1 MNKSN
6 WPQVATM
13 DEALRHR
20 RCVVSELGMNRS
32 ETKTASGRV
41 STASRVVL
49 CLLAGLLWATDL
61 RAQAPDEHASHHPG
75 QADSAMPADGAMPAG
90 AMPAGGSPGPGG
102 MGAPAGAGA
111 PAAAGGMGGMGDM
124 MKNMGAA
131 KPKDFYP
138 TLMDLPD
145 LPLAKRLEVEQQAG
159 ERMRSGVALMN
170 ESLDYLLQ
178 ATEQQDY
185 IAMQAGSAS
194 LREGLARFES
204 GLAAQ
209 RALAEGKAP
218 RNVALTW
225 FKRDMN
231 LLPLPGA
238 DTEHSGLSIFHWF
251 VMVLL
256 AVFFVAMGVMYFFKM
271 RRTSVLLQRIAD
283 GGPVNPSIAEAAD
296 KPAIAADKPTTA
308 ADKPAAT
315 ADKPAEAAD
324 KPATSADKP
333 TATAEKPAEAA
344 DKPAA
349 AADKPAAAA
358 DKPATPADKPAATA
372 DKPAEAADK
381 QAVAAEK
388 PVTSAEKPAATAEK
402 PAAAADKPAAAAP
415 AKVGA
420 PAATTPPVAA
430 PPAGPVSS
438 GWKGILRVNRIF
450 DEISGVKTF
459 RLTAMDGG
467 PLPFTYLP
475 GQYLCVFPMIDGNR
489 MQHCYTI
496 SSSPTQGHYCE
507 LTIEREEE
515 GKGVSKYFHD
525 GLQEGELLEA
535 SGPTGKFTFTGAKAK
550 SVVLIGGGVGITPL
564 MSIIRYL
571 TDIGWPGDIFFLYS
585 CRHVS
590 DFIFRPELERLCA
603 RHPKLHLVV
612 TITEPNEEPWSGP
625 TGHLTKELIAQS
637 VPDITTRHIHV
648 CGPHKMMNAVQ
659 GALLEL
665 DVPTAQ
671 VEIEA
676 FSASQIAIA
685 EGGEKTSDATAKAPI
700 ESAGKTP
707 PDTAAKAPAEVPGN
721 GAPAAV
727 PAEAPPAAEAPA
739 EGGVTVTFQK
749 SGKSAP
755 LPPDKSI
762 LEASEDAGVNIPS
775 ECRVGTCG
783 ACKVK
788 LLSGEVTMEVEA
800 ALTAEEKAGGT
811 ILACQAKSTAA
822 CAVDA

>member
-6 WPQVATM
+6 WPQAAAM
-13 DEALRHR
+13 AEALRSRH
-20 RCVVSELGMNRS
+20 CVASESSMNRS
-32 ETKTASGRV
+32 ETKTAYGRV

-49 CLLAGLLWATDL
+49 CLLVGLLWAPGL
-61 RAQAPDEHASHHPG
+61 HAQSPDEHASHHPG
-75 QADSAMPADGAMPAG
+75 QAGSAMPATGAMPAAG
-90 AMPAGGSPGPGG
+90 AMPAGGSPGPDG
-102 MGAPAGAGA
+102 MGAPAGAEP

-124 MKNMGAA
+124 MKNMGAT

-159 ERMRSGVALMN
+159 ERMHSGVALMN
-170 ESLDYLLQ
+170 ASLEYLLH

-185 IAMQAGSAS
+185 TAMQAGSAS

-225 FKRDMN
+225 FRRDMN

-256 AVFFVAMGVMYFFKM
+256 AGFLVAMSVMYFLKM

-283 GGPVNPSIAEAAD
+283 GGPVNSSIAEAAD
-296 KPAIAADKPTTA
+296 KPAVA

-315 ADKPAEAAD
+315 AEKPAEAADDKPAVAAD

-333 TATAEKPAEAA
+333 ATPDDKPAVSTDKPAETA

-349 AADKPAAAA
+349 PAEKPAKAADDKPAVVAE
-358 DKPATPADKPAATA
+358 KPATPVDKPA
-372 DKPAEAADK
+372 
-381 QAVAAEK
+381 
-388 PVTSAEKPAATAEK
+388 S
-402 PAAAADKPAAAAP
+402 
-415 AKVGA
+415 
-420 PAATTPPVAA
+420 AA

-450 DEISGVKTF
+450 EETAGVKTF
-459 RLTAMDGG
+459 RFTAMDGG
-467 PLPFTYLP
+467 PIPFTYLP

-489 MQHCYTI
+489 TQHCYTI

-507 LTIEREEE
+507 LTIEREEN
-515 GKGVSKYFHD
+515 GQGVSRYLHD

-535 SGPTGKFTFTGAKAK
+535 SGPTGKFTFTGAEAR

-564 MSIIRYL
+564 MSVIRYL

-637 VPDITTRHIHV
+637 VPDIATRHIHV

-665 DVPTAQ
+665 DVPAAQ

-676 FSASQIAIA
+676 FSATQIASA
-685 EGGEKTSDATAKAPI
+685 EGGE
-700 ESAGKTP
+700 TP
-707 PDTAAKAPAEVPGN
+707 PDTAAKAPADVPGN
-721 GAPAAV
+721 SAPAAV
-727 PAEAPPAAEAPA
+727 AADAPPAAEAPA
-739 EGGVTVTFQK
+739 EGVVAVTFQK

-762 LEASEDAGVNIPS
+762 LEVSEDAAVNIPS

-788 LLSGEVTMEVEA
+788 LLSGEVTMEVES

-811 ILACQAKSTAA
+811 ILACQARSTAA
-822 CAVDA
+822 CTVDA